1 MAEPMWTPSDERVNN
16 CQLKKFMD
24 AVADRTGRA
33 MESYPDLY
41 DWSVSHVA
49 EFWEAIWQEAKIVHS
64 EPYRQVLFGD
74 KMFKA
79 SFFDGARLNFAENLL
94 RYRDDNPALIHWQEG
109 APPTRLTYKQ
119 LYKQVA
125 ACAHGLH
132 ALGVEKGDRVAG
144 FLPNMPEA
152 VIAMLAATSLGA
164 VWSSCS
170 PDFGF
175 KGVLDRFGQIEPK
188 VLFTADGYRYG
199 GKEFDSLGI
208 VSQIVS
214 DVKSLEQIVVVPRIQ
229 DSPPRVSGKSVLWTH
244 LVSSPNEEI
253 VFEQVPFNH
262 PVYIMYSSG
271 TTGKPKCIVH
281 GGGGTLLQHY
291 KEHVLHTDLRRDDVL
306 MYFTTCGWMMWNWL
320 VSALQV
326 GATIMLFDGSPGQ
339 DKFRALWRAVEEEKM
354 TVFGTSPKYLSA
366 CESAGR
372 KPKEEFELSSL
383 RTILSTGAPLAGANF
398 DWVYENVKEDLQV
411 SSISGGTD
419 IISCFALGNP
429 MLPVYRE
436 QLQCCGLGMKVE
448 VFNKTGRPVVDEV
461 GELVCSAPFVSMPVS
476 FWNDPNDE
484 LYHAAYFEHFDGV
497 WRHGDYVKLTPR
509 GGLIIYG
516 RSDATLN
523 PGGVR
528 IGTAEIYGPV
538 EAMDEI
544 ADSIV
549 VAQHWNGDTRI
560 VLFVVLNDGY
570 QLTEDLKSRIKER
583 IRQDATPRHI
593 PAKILAVDAVPHTLN
608 GKKVEIAVTK
618 VIHGETV
625 TNRDAL
631 ANPESLDQFV
641 GMEELT
647 R

>member
-1 MAEPMWTPSDERVNN
+1 MAEPVWTPSEERVNSS
-16 CQLKKFMD
+16 QLKKYLDATAERIGRPMD
-24 AVADRTGRA
+24 
-33 MESYPDLY
+33 SYADLY
-41 DWSVSHVA
+41 DWSVTHVA
-49 EFWEAIWQEAKIVHS
+49 DFWESIWNEARIIHS
-64 EPYRQVLFGD
+64 EPYRQVLLGE

-94 RYRDDNPALIHWQEG
+94 RYRDDYVAIIHWQEN
-109 APPTRLTYKQ
+109 ASPTRLTYKQ
-119 LYKQVA
+119 LYRHVA
-125 ACAHGLH
+125 ACAHGLR
-132 ALGVEKGDRVAG
+132 ALGVEKGDRIAG

-152 VIAMLAATSLGA
+152 VIAMLATTSLGA

-170 PDFGF
+170 PDFGL

-199 GKEFDSLGI
+199 GKEFDSLGL
-208 VSQIVS
+208 VSQIATQ
-214 DVKSLEQIVVVPRIQ
+214 VKSIAQIVVVPRIQ
-229 DSPPRVSGKSVLWTH
+229 ESPPRVSGKSVLWSH
-244 LVSSPNEEI
+244 LVSNPTDEI
-253 VFEQVPFNH
+253 TFEQVPFNH

-291 KEHVLHTDLRRDDVL
+291 KEHVLHTDLRREDVL

-320 VSALQV
+320 VSGLQV

-339 DKFRALWRAVEEEKM
+339 DKFRVLWQAVQDEKM
-354 TVFGTSPKYLSA
+354 TVLGTSPKFLSA

-372 KPKEEFELSSL
+372 KPNEEFDLSTL
-383 RTILSTGAPLAGANF
+383 RAILSTGAPLAGANF
-398 DWVYENVKEDLQV
+398 DWVYTAVKDDIQLA
-411 SSISGGTD
+411 SISGGTD

-436 QLQCCGLGMKVE
+436 ELQSRGLGMKVE
-448 VFNKTGRPVVDEV
+448 VYNDQGTPVVNEV
-461 GELVCSAPFVSMPVS
+461 GELVCTAPFVSMPVS

-484 LYHAAYFEHFDGV
+484 LYHAAYFEHFDGI
-497 WRHGDYVKLTPR
+497 WRHGDYVKLTPC

-549 VAQHWNGDTRI
+549 VAQKWNGDTRV
-560 VLFVVLNDGY
+560 VLFVVLKDGY
-570 QLTEDLKSRIKER
+570 HLTEDLRARIRER
-583 IRQDATPRHI
+583 IRQDTTPRHV
-593 PAKILAVDAVPHTLN
+593 PAKIIAVSSVPHTLN

-618 VIHGETV
+618 IIHGETV
-625 TNRDAL
+625 ANRDAL

-647 R
+647 H